1 MATASRAWT
10 FSQRGSPS
18 DVLSLTSSRPIPAFP
33 PEAAHQEEWVLVK
46 VSFAGLNV
54 GAIFQM
60 ALIPAFLRNKTC
72 IPEMDLSGVVQD
84 VWHPHVKLGNSDEAN
99 RAISAAGPVTFDS
112 AESNTQ
118 TRFRKGDKII
128 AMLPASHALPTGTG
142 ALAEYV
148 AIPARFAVH
157 KPASVSFAD
166 AAGCL
171 LTGMTAYQQVVESG
185 ATLGDRVLVNAA
197 SGGIGTMVVQMARQ
211 VVGPEGVVVG
221 ICSSRNARLVESL
234 GADEAIDYTQHDNL
248 PAYLASRFRSN
259 PFNAIID
266 TLGHQSLY
274 VHSPAYLLPSGTYS
288 SVGIKPPDFSVPNFL
303 RAVWQMKLN
312 EWWPVSRWL
321 GGIGRL
327 WRGVS
332 MMEPTLGD
340 RQRIAD
346 MLGGGKI
353 RVVKD
358 SIWRFEDA
366 REAYAK
372 LGGLH
377 ASGKVL
383 VRVDETVGD
392 DEC

>member
-1 MATASRAWT
+1 MATTSRAWT

-18 DVLSLTSSRPIPAFP
+18 DVLSLSTSRPIPTFP
-33 PEAAHQEEWVLVK
+33 PEAARPEEWILVK
-46 VSFAGLNV
+46 VAFAGLNV

-60 ALIPAFLRNKTC
+60 TLIPAFLRNKTC

-84 VWHPHVKLGNSDEAN
+84 VWHPHANIGDGDEA
-99 RAISAAGPVTFDS
+99 RSATTSAGPVSSDS
-112 AESNTQ
+112 TENSTQ
-118 TRFRKGDKII
+118 TRFRKGDKVM
-128 AMLPASHALPTGTG
+128 AMLSASHALPTGTG

-148 AIPARFAVH
+148 AIPASFAVH
-157 KPASVSFAD
+157 KPTSAPFAD

-171 LTGMTAYQQVVESG
+171 LTGMTAHQQVVESG
-185 ATLGDRVLVNAA
+185 AKPGDRVLVNAA
-197 SGGIGTMVVQMARQ
+197 SGGIGTLVVQMARQ
-211 VVGPEGVVVG
+211 VVGPDGVVIG
-221 ICSSRNARLVESL
+221 ICSGRNARLVESL
-234 GADEAIDYTQHDNL
+234 GADEVIDYTQHDNL
-248 PAYLASRFRSN
+248 PAYLASRFRSK

-274 VHSPAYLLPSGTYS
+274 VHSPAYLVPSGTYS

-332 MMEPTLGD
+332 MMEPTLED

-346 MLGGGKI
+346 MLGAGQI
-353 RVVKD
+353 RVVRD

-366 REAYAK
+366 KEAYAK
-372 LGGLH
+372 LGALH